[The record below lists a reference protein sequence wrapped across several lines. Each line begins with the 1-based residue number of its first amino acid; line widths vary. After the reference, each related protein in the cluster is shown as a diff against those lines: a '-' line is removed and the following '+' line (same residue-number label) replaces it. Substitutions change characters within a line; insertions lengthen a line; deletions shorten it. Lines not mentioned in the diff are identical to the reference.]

1 MHRPQRKNWPKSLG
15 PSLLIPIYAAEKG
28 IIDVVIDP
36 METRPFII
44 RALEC
49 LANKREIRPPKK
61 HGNINL

>member
-1 MHRPQRKNWPKSLG
+1 MPRLQRKSLAKEFRNKFAN
-15 PSLLIPIYAAEKG
+15 PYIAAEKG

-44 RALEC
+44 RALES
-49 LANKREIRPPKK
+49 LINKRETRPPKK